1 MKMKNKMI
9 ILAVFPALCIAGCF
23 RETDSF
29 AEWEERLE
37 ALDAV
42 EERLEALDA
51 VEERLEA
58 LDAVLP
64 SSPILAE
71 LSFVR
76 RYMEEYVRLLQAV
89 KSGGEFDVNS
99 GLGYAILFGDMENA
113 KLFIGKGA
121 NVNSLFKDMP
131 MLHLAAWLCRPE
143 MVKLLIENGANV
155 NAPDPIL
162 KELHAL
168 TVTIPGVFPATCAFQ
183 AIPDRNILD
192 YCKAAVTNPEEAD
205 FSGSFF
211 YPIADR
217 KATIK
222 TLLDSGTIVTEA
234 DKILLLSNDYVRAD
248 SIDSFDLFVEMLRLF
263 GVVPTSQNSE
273 GAHIIFN
280 CFGDGTPLMQYL
292 GDLEDLVPKSY
303 YPWND
308 DKKRYYLIR
317 ILVYAGMD
325 VNIRDDKG
333 RALLSYALR
342 CKKNDDAN
350 GYDSMTVNYLLF
362 KGAKL

>member
-1 MKMKNKMI
+1 MKMKKKVTLLIM
-9 ILAVFPALCIAGCF
+9 LFAAGIASLTSGCS
-23 RETDSF
+23 RETAF
-29 AEWEERLE
+29 AERSWEERLA
-37 ALDAV
+37 ALNDAIQKSV
-42 EERLEALDA
+42 GHDIDA
-51 VEERLEA
+51 YRTTLVKSYL
-58 LDAVLP
+58 
-64 SSPILAE
+64 
-71 LSFVR
+71 
-76 RYMEEYVRLLQAV
+76 EEYVRLLQAV

-131 MLHLAAWLCRPE
+131 MLHLAAGLCRPE

-168 TVTIPGVFPATCAFQ
+168 TVTIPGFFPERCAAFQ

-205 FSGSFF
+205 FSDSFF

-292 GDLEDLVPKSY
+292 GDLEDLISKRY

-308 DKKRYYLIR
+308 DEKRYYLIR

-350 GYDSMTVNYLLF
+350 GYNSMTVNYLLF